1 MEKRYSITMTKTTV
15 MQLNSENEAEIMAQ
29 IMSDRECEETMAGNL
44 VYITT
49 EIKELEYV

>member
-1 MEKRYSITMTKTTV
+1 MTKTTV
-15 MQLNSENEAEIMAQ
+15 VPLNSESEAEMIAQ
-29 IMSDRECEETMAGNL
+29 IMSDRECEETIAGNL